1 VTEKG
6 DAAAAVKGSGADS
19 VRTSRDI
26 TPVLSRRLRAA
37 RRDRGLS
44 LAAVAEK
51 AQISTS
57 LLSQIEHG
65 KASPSL
71 VSLVAISD
79 ALMLRPGDLLDE
91 SPEHAVSPVVR
102 QSERHVIDNSG
113 CRFEYMMHLDDP
125 MLEVAELL
133 LRPGTATRPHLA
145 SHTGRDYGVVLEGK
159 VTVEFDSGTE
169 VLEQGDYVA
178 FDADAPHRVVND
190 TKKDARV
197 IWIIAHDNSTDP
209 KARAARLAKRRK
221 GEQV

>member
-1 VTEKG
+1 MTEKG
-6 DAAAAVKGSGADS
+6 DAAAAVKGDGADS
-19 VRTSRDI
+19 GRTSRDI

-79 ALMLRPGDLLDE
+79 ALMLRPGDLLDDE
-91 SPEHAVSPVVR
+91 SPEHAISPVVR

-145 SHTGRDYGVVLEGK
+145 SHTGRDYGVVLEGT

-169 VLEQGDYVA
+169 VLEEGDYVA
-178 FDADAPHRVVND
+178 FDADAPHRVINA

-197 IWIIAHDNSTDP
+197 IWIIAHDKSTDP
-209 KARAARLAKRRK
+209 KARAARLAKRK
-221 GEQV
+221 GAQS